1 MTHKKYLF
9 NFCAASLMLLT
20 VTGCQQSAKKLNIT
34 SVAERPEIEQQV
46 QQLSAIVGGGYYLKA
61 KCHRSD
67 LPSGEKMLSSI
78 LELAKQRS
86 WPVDAA
92 EYQQLA
98 EKSEHIY
105 QALLTDSTPIEQ
117 QCQYFNQ
124 KISGY
129 FHG

>member
-1 MTHKKYLF
+1 MIHKNSLF
-9 NFCAASLMLLT
+9 NGCVSFLVLLT
-20 VTGCQQSAKKLNIT
+20 LTGCQQSTKKLNIT
-34 SVAERPEIEQQV
+34 SVAEIPEIEQQV
-46 QQLSAIVGGGYYLKA
+46 QQLSAIMGGGYYLKA

-67 LPSGEKMLSSI
+67 LPSGEKMLSRV

-86 WPVDAA
+86 WPVEAT

-105 QALLTDSTPIEQ
+105 QALLTDGTPPEQ

-124 KISGY
+124 NISGY
-129 FHG
+129 FHE